1 MATSNKKTSSASAT
15 RLEIKKT
22 YKLYIN
28 GAFPRSESGRV
39 YEVTDSKGKFLAN
52 PALASR
58 KDLRDAVVA
67 ARTVAPKWA
76 SATAYNRGQ
85 ILYRIAEML
94 EGRADQIALE
104 ISATS
109 GLPNRKALDQI
120 TAAIDRWVWYA
131 GWSDKLAAAFGA
143 TNPVAGPYY
152 NFTIPEPQ
160 GVIAVA
166 PSDDFLSFIDSIA
179 PVITSGNTVIALV
192 TGGSAVPAMTFA
204 EVLATSDLPHG
215 VINILTGSHD
225 EIAPWAASHMDIDG
239 MDISGIDKKKRASLK
254 EMGAENLKRV
264 YNFDDTQNP
273 NRIYAFM
280 EAKTVWHPIGV

>member
-1 MATSNKKTSSASAT
+1 MS
-15 RLEIKKT
+15 RLEVKKT

-39 YEVTDSKGKFLAN
+39 YEVTDAKGKFIAN

-67 ARTVAPKWA
+67 ARAAQPGWA
-76 SATAYNRGQ
+76 KATAYNRGQ

-94 EGRADQIALE
+94 EGRADQIAAE
-104 ISATS
+104 ISATT
-109 GLPNRKALDQI
+109 GATKTKAHDQLS
-120 TAAIDRWVWYA
+120 AAIDRWVWYA
-131 GWSDKLAAAFGA
+131 GWSDKLAAAFGS

-166 PSDDFLSFIDSIA
+166 PSDNFLSFIDSIA
-179 PVITSGNTVIALV
+179 PVITSGNSVIALV
-192 TGGSAVPAMTFA
+192 PGATAVSAMTFA

-225 EIAPWAASHMDIDG
+225 ELAPWAASHMDIDG
-239 MDISGIDKKKRASLK
+239 MDISGIDKKKRTALK
-254 EMGAENLKRV
+254 EAGAENLKRIHH
-264 YNFDDTQNP
+264 FDDGQNP

>member
-1 MATSNKKTSSASAT
+1 MS
-15 RLEIKKT
+15 RLEVKKT

-28 GAFPRSESGRV
+28 GAFPRSESGRI
-39 YEVTDSKGKFLAN
+39 YEVTDAKGNFIAN

-67 ARTVAPKWA
+67 ARAAQPGWA
-76 SATAYNRGQ
+76 KATAYNRGQ

-94 EGRADQIALE
+94 EGRADQIANE

-109 GLPNRKALDQI
+109 GVTDKKAHEQLM
-120 TAAIDRWVWYA
+120 AAIDRWVWYA
-131 GWSDKLAAAFGA
+131 GWSDKLAAAFGS

-152 NFTIPEPQ
+152 NFTIPEAQ

-166 PSDDFLSFIDSIA
+166 PRDGFLSFIDSVA
-179 PVITSGNTVIALV
+179 PVITSGNSVIALV
-192 TGGSAVPAMTFA
+192 PGASAVPAMTFA

-225 EIAPWAASHMDIDG
+225 ELAPWAASHMDIDG
-239 MDISGIDKKKRASLK
+239 MDISGIDKKKRTALK
-254 EMGAENLKRV
+254 EAGAENLKRIHH
-264 YNFDDTQNP
+264 FDDAQTP
-273 NRIYAFM
+273 TRIYAFM